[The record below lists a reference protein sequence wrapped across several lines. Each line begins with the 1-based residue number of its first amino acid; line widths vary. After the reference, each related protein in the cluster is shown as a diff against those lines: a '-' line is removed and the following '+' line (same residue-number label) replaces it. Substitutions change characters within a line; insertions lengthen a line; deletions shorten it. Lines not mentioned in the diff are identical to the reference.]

1 MEIDNELRYIYKI
14 KTLIIFRGVL
24 KVKMTS
30 FKMDGKAI
38 LIVFIGAIIAV
49 TFLQTIGDSVFAQTN
64 TATVTNVTV
73 TAPAI
78 NATLDLTGR
87 TLIGTGTIVNIT
99 NESSTSNGLIIQTG
113 IGTSGLESVQ
123 LTLNDT
129 ASGFV
134 GTLVNV
140 SYNYEPDGYLQESS
154 TRSVALL
161 IIIFGALG
169 ILIFVIIV
177 LIKEGSLG
185 KLIRGE
191 SLTR

>member
-1 MEIDNELRYIYKI
+1 
-14 KTLIIFRGVL
+14 
-24 KVKMTS
+24 MTS
-30 FKMDGKAI
+30 FKMDGKAL

-64 TATVTNVTV
+64 TATVINVTV

-87 TLIGTGTIVNIT
+87 TLIGTGTIVNAS
-99 NESSTSNGLIIQTG
+99 NASSTSNGLIIQTG
-113 IGTSGLESVQ
+113 RGSSGLESVQ

-129 ASGFV
+129 ASDFA

-140 SYNYEPDGYLQESS
+140 SYNYEPDGYLQEGS
-154 TRSVALL
+154 TRSIAIL
-161 IIIFGALG
+161 IVLFGALA

-177 LIKEGSLG
+177 LIKDGSLG
-185 KLIRGE
+185 KLMRGE
-191 SLTR
+191 KLTK